1 MASWFAVL
9 PEAASFK
16 QHWKSL
22 YRTMPLAAGTAILL
36 TDWFEFAA
44 GTTGPS
50 PSPMTKGLQT
60 LLGTW
65 MQGITCQANLH

>member
-9 PEAASFK
+9 PQATSFK
-16 QHWKSL
+16 QCWKGL
-22 YRTMPLAAGTAILL
+22 YHTGPLAAGTTILL

-44 GTTGPS
+44 ETTGLS

-65 MQGITCQANLH
+65 MEGIRCQANLH